1 MRLPALIFDF
11 GNVIGFFDHMKVYE
25 KFAPRLGMDGTQ
37 LAGVLV
43 KRGFIDLLVEF
54 ECGRI
59 GPRAFAKQ
67 TMAMSGLQVP
77 YDEFVQA
84 WNDIFWLNESLAGL
98 IPWFKSRG
106 YTLVL
111 GSDTN
116 ILHSEHY
123 RRQFAA
129 TLDHFDRLVFSHDVG
144 AMKPAVEFY
153 RACAL
158 AAGVP
163 AASCVFVDD
172 LIENIEAARQA
183 GMSGHVYKGTPA
195 LTAALGRLAIEVPPQ
210 QC

>member
-1 MRLPALIFDF
+1 MPLPTLIFDF

-25 KFAPRLGMDGTQ
+25 HFAPRLGMNGMQ
-37 LAGVLV
+37 FAGLLLQ
-43 KRGFIDLLVEF
+43 RGFRDLLVEF

-59 GPRAFAKQ
+59 GARVFAEQ
-67 TMAMSGLQVP
+67 TMAMSGLLVP
-77 YDEFVQA
+77 YEEFVAA

-111 GSDTN
+111 GSNTN
-116 ILHSEHY
+116 ILHSQHY

-129 TLDHFDRLVFSHDVG
+129 TLDHFDRMIFSHDVG
-144 AMKPAVEFY
+144 VMKPAAEFY

-172 LIENIEAARQA
+172 VDENIKAARQA
-183 GMSGHVYKGTPA
+183 GMSGHVYSGTPQ
-195 LTAALGRLAIEVPPQ
+195 LIAALGRLGIEVPRE
-210 QC
+210 

>member
-1 MRLPALIFDF
+1 MPSHALIFDF

-25 KFAPRLGMDGTQ
+25 HFAPRLGMDGRQ
-37 LAGVLV
+37 LAGLLI
-43 KRGFIDLLVEF
+43 KRGFTDLLVEF

-59 GPRAFAKQ
+59 GAREFAEQ
-67 TMAMSGLQVP
+67 TMAMSGLIVP
-77 YDEFVQA
+77 YDEFAQA
-84 WNDIFWLNESLAGL
+84 WVDIFWLNEPLAGL
-98 IPWFKSRG
+98 IPWFKARG

-111 GSDTN
+111 GSNTN

-123 RRQFAA
+123 RRQFSS

-144 AMKPAVEFY
+144 TMKPAVEFY
-153 RACAL
+153 QACVE

-172 LIENIEAARQA
+172 LIENIEAACEA
-183 GMSGHVYKGTPA
+183 GLSGHVYTGTPE
-195 LTAALGRLAIEVPPQ
+195 LIAALGRLGIEIPPE